1 MHVDAGFNDL
11 AGREHV
17 AADSSLKHKSDKL
30 RNTLICFLCQE
41 KMEGKKSIGLSFL
54 TPASLA

>member
-1 MHVDAGFNDL
+1 MHVDTGFNDL

-41 KMEGKKSIGLSFL
+41 DGGKEINKSLVFN
-54 TPASLA
+54 PC